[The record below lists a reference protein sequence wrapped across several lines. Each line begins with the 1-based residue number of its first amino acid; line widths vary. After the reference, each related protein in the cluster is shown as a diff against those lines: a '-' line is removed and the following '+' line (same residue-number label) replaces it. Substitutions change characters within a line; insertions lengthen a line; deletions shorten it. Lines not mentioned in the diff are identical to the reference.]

1 MVRLK
6 YNEEVMAMC
15 TGIRV
20 KGLDDSVIW
29 GRTQEFMVPFG
40 PKSFVEGQP
49 AYDAYVG
56 IDVPVGYVLKDTESP
71 ITFTH
76 QVIGMAIDGKPF
88 GNDGFVFVDGVNDAG
103 ISCGML
109 YFSNYAKYGKAEDI
123 KAAGKMPL
131 RSSEYMTWALG
142 NCGSLEEVIEKSHTL
157 VGVSDTPDDL
167 GQSDPFHFMFTDKE
181 GNSIV
186 MEPVN
191 GDGTFKVHDNPLGVM
206 TNSPTFDWH
215 MTNLQN
221 YTGLTNK
228 MRENKIMANGVEV
241 LSAGK
246 GSGLIGM
253 PADYTSQ
260 SRFVRA
266 ATLLTHARPS
276 QNRDEARDT
285 LFHILNSFD
294 IANGVQDINDETMNY
309 NTQYTVGYDL
319 IGKEMFVSMHENRRL
334 QRVAMTEGNKEVIRY
349 AINYKQDIAD
359 MPVK

>member
-1 MVRLK
+1 
-6 YNEEVMAMC
+6 MC
-15 TGIRV
+15 TSIRLISED
-20 KGLDDSVIW
+20 KSVIW

-49 AYDAYVG
+49 AFNAYVG
-56 IDVPVGYVLKDTESP
+56 IDVPVGHVLEEAESP
-71 ITFTH
+71 ITFKH

-109 YFSNYAKYGKAEDI
+109 YFSNYANYGKAEEI
-123 KAAGKMPL
+123 KAAGKAPL

-142 NCGSLEEVIEKSHTL
+142 NCGSLQEVIEKSQTE
-157 VGVSDTPDDL
+157 VGVSDTKNDL
-167 GQSDPFHFMFTDKE
+167 GQSDPFHFMFTDSE

-186 MEPVN
+186 MEPIN
-191 GDGTFKVHDNPLGVM
+191 GDGTFKVHENPLGVM

-228 MRENKIMANGVEV
+228 MRENKIMNGDVEV
-241 LSAGK
+241 LAAGK

-253 PADYTSQ
+253 PGDYTAQ

-266 ATLLTHARPS
+266 ATLLTHSRPTKDKD
-276 QNRDEARDT
+276 QARDA

-294 IANGVQDINDETMNY
+294 IANGVQDISDDTMNY

-319 IGKEMFVSMHENRRL
+319 KNKEMFVSMHENRRL
-334 QRVAMTEGNKEVIRY
+334 QKVTMAKSLKEVQRY
-349 AINYKQDIAD
+349 HINYNQDVVEMEKA
-359 MPVK
+359 